1 MALCVQKYSPVI
13 WRVVDDPTNILGAMR
28 DHHVAV
34 IAAAGGVTRADASN
48 DVAKDEGG
56 CEHDQEKAPCSSWK
70 APRASD
76 SKSAQGDTND
86 AANALQEGLIVDKIF
101 QNIEAHVCNS
111 HVVSTEG
118 WILTRLRRRRPRL
131 RGRR

>member
-1 MALCVQKYSPVI
+1 MALCVQKYAPVI
-13 WRVVDDPTNILGAMR
+13 WRVVDDPTNILGAVR

-48 DVAKDEGG
+48 DVA
-56 CEHDQEKAPCSSWK
+56 
-70 APRASD
+70 
-76 SKSAQGDTND
+76 
-86 AANALQEGLIVDKIF
+86 F

-118 WILTRLRRRRPRL
+118 WILTRLQEAAAEAA
-131 RGRR
+131 GEAVAQ

>member
-1 MALCVQKYSPVI
+1 MKVRRSVNGRRNGLLALCVQKYAPVI
-13 WRVVDDPTNILGAMR
+13 WRVVDDPTNILGAVR

-48 DVAKDEGG
+48 DVA
-56 CEHDQEKAPCSSWK
+56 
-70 APRASD
+70 
-76 SKSAQGDTND
+76 
-86 AANALQEGLIVDKIF
+86 F